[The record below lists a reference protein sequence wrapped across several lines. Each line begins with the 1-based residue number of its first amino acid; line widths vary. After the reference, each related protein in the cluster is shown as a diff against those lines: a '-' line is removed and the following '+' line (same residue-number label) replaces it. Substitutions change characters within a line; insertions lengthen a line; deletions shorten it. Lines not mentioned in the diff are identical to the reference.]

1 MSDPEG
7 RGWDMRGNPRHPGES
22 LWEDWI
28 APLGLSVVAAAEQ
41 LGVEPDALQAVCDGR
56 SAITPDLAVRI
67 DRAFGGGDDT
77 WLALQSA
84 HSLAQARESIS
95 AVQRFRPD
103 SVAEA
108 AD

>member
-1 MSDPEG
+1 
-7 RGWDMRGNPRHPGES
+7 MRGHPRHPGES

-28 APLGLSVVAAAEQ
+28 APLGLSVSAAAERM
-41 LGVEPDALQAVCDGR
+41 GVTADALEAVCDGQA
-56 SAITPDLAVRI
+56 AITPELAVRI

-84 HSLAQARESIS
+84 HSLAQARASI
-95 AVQRFRPD
+95 
-103 SVAEA
+103 A